1 MPPRHHP
8 LRLTLLA
15 ALLVALG
22 ACSSKSDRIDSG
34 LRKGA
39 EFVKLADWE
48 KASVEARNVLQIDPK
63 NAQAYLV
70 TAQVAEGQ
78 RDIQRAYGSYLK
90 AVELD
95 PSLLE
100 AKVGLAR
107 IFLLAGEALK
117 AQAAIDEVLKL
128 DPDSIGGR
136 TLQAAMTARSGDI
149 KKATEQAR
157 AVIAS
162 AKTVPVETSTLLA
175 GLYANQGDTIR
186 ALEVVEAALK
196 VEPKNVSLI
205 QVAAQLASEDKA
217 SPAVAGRAPEF
228 FRRAAEQTPKNTD
241 LWNVWAGYHL
251 RRNEPDL
258 AEKVLREA
266 VQVQPDDG
274 KRMLTL
280 LEFVAGRRGYADAQ
294 KEYLAAIDKRPKDA
308 ELRFA
313 LANLHRSANRPAEAQ
328 KVLQQIIDVAPEA
341 PSALGARNQLAAYR
355 LAAGQNDK
363 ARALIAEVL
372 KASPR
377 DGTALVL
384 RGRVLLREGKPTD
397 AIADLRTAAR
407 DQPGSVEVVGLLAQ
421 AHMLAGEKL
430 LAREAIVDAVKFKPD
445 SADLRLLLAAHMTD
459 AKEFRQAQSE
469 IDTALKSSPNI
480 PRLYEVKAQLQFAQ
494 KDVTG
499 AEKTLQALKEQL
511 PKVPIG
517 YLRLGQFYAE
527 QKRFDAALKEYD
539 AGSALMPTE
548 PVLYLAAIGLLTGQQ
563 KVAEVS
569 ARIDALAKADPR
581 NSLPH
586 QVRGDVAMFRK
597 DWAAAESAYRKMIE
611 LAPTATQGYQSLA
624 RTMVARNDLTG
635 ALAALQQGEA
645 AIPKDLTLIGTRAEF
660 LARAGRNDD
669 AIKIYEELLARA
681 PDDEAANNNLAY
693 LLVETRGDPASLQRA
708 KQLTSRFA
716 ESSNPSYLD
725 SLGWVHYKLGDYAK
739 AVAVLERAVA
749 LQPQSPLLSTHLGM
763 ALVKSG
769 ETQRGQDILK
779 RVIETKANVPNIEAV
794 RKMAGLG

>member
-1 MPPRHHP
+1 
-8 LRLTLLA
+8 
-15 ALLVALG
+15 
-22 ACSSKSDRIDSG
+22 
-34 LRKGA
+34 
-39 EFVKLADWE
+39 
-48 KASVEARNVLQIDPK
+48 
-63 NAQAYLV
+63 
-70 TAQVAEGQ
+70 
-78 RDIQRAYGSYLK
+78 
-90 AVELD
+90 
-95 PSLLE
+95 
-100 AKVGLAR
+100 
-107 IFLLAGEALK
+107 
-117 AQAAIDEVLKL
+117 
-128 DPDSIGGR
+128 
-136 TLQAAMTARSGDI
+136 
-149 KKATEQAR
+149 
-157 AVIAS
+157 
-162 AKTVPVETSTLLA
+162 
-175 GLYANQGDTIR
+175 
-186 ALEVVEAALK
+186 
-196 VEPKNVSLI
+196 
-205 QVAAQLASEDKA
+205 
-217 SPAVAGRAPEF
+217 
-228 FRRAAEQTPKNTD
+228 
-241 LWNVWAGYHL
+241 VWAGYHL